1 MLLTKLHIPPAG
13 NNVVHRAA
21 LFERLNSGLSRKLIL
36 ISAPAGYGK
45 TTLIS
50 DWISRNKIPAAWL
63 SLDNGD
69 NDPTVFLGY
78 IISGI
83 QSIHNDFG
91 QSALRLLYSPSS
103 PSVESIASLLIND
116 LLGIDKNFLLV
127 LDDFHLIRSNEVLK
141 LVTWFLEHISDNI
154 HIVILTR
161 SDPALSISR
170 LRSQHQLVEL
180 RTSDLS
186 LSENDI
192 SVLFNKKLKIRLS
205 NDDASSLKAKTEGW
219 IAGLQLAAISMQRCE
234 DTSEFVR
241 DLKGDNRYIMD
252 YLMEEVLKIQPDEI
266 KDFLVKTSV
275 LVQMSAPLCNAL
287 LNRDDSQLI
296 LESLEQNNMFLIPM
310 DEQRTWYRYHHLFAD
325 LLKQRFLQ
333 FDQEKIEDVH
343 NRASAWFEKNSLP
356 ELAIDHALEIRNY
369 EQAILILGRIVE
381 KLWEAGHHSAI
392 LRYGSQLPDG
402 VIKGNHEFAL
412 YYSWILI
419 AAGQSAES
427 EKYLDFAQKAID
439 ELINGEE
446 STKTVNPDNR
456 FLFGKLATALAYMK
470 LFTASPETIIKYSE
484 IAIDNLSETNPLWT
498 GWAWYFIGNA
508 ELVRGDV
515 QKGLEALNCA
525 LEYSRKTDNI
535 YLIATITSAVV
546 SRRCALGQY
555 RKAFALCSDTLSLLN
570 KRGYSG
576 IARVEWT
583 FTGLFS
589 MMSVI
594 QCIWTNYDEGLENA
608 KTAYKLCENARDIRY
623 KIMALLACSYT
634 LHAVDDKEGAF
645 VKICELEDVLKRY
658 KIAPFLAS
666 TYIGWKIYLLIE
678 RQEIDK
684 AADFAKEVGLGQ
696 EMKMTFE
703 TLYSYIYFAR
713 LLLQQNE
720 ITRAEELMSEIYAIA
735 KKSNGIERLIDLKLV
750 YVLMYLRRDEKEKAL
765 SEYIDAMEMAAE
777 ENLIIHFLF
786 DLDQTGGLLNDVYMQ
801 HANGKTRIPDSFM
814 QRFRLA
820 VDSKIRQSKGSC
832 DLGLSAREIETLKL
846 IAGDLSNQEIADKLF
861 VSINTVKTHL
871 KNIYMKLGV
880 DSRAKAVKKAKEL
893 NLT

>member
-1 MLLTKLHIPPAG
+1 
-13 NNVVHRAA
+13 
-21 LFERLNSGLSRKLIL
+21 
-36 ISAPAGYGK
+36 
-45 TTLIS
+45 
-50 DWISRNKIPAAWL
+50 
-63 SLDNGD
+63 
-69 NDPTVFLGY
+69 
-78 IISGI
+78 
-83 QSIHNDFG
+83 
-91 QSALRLLYSPSS
+91 
-103 PSVESIASLLIND
+103 
-116 LLGIDKNFLLV
+116 
-127 LDDFHLIRSNEVLK
+127 
-141 LVTWFLEHISDNI
+141 
-154 HIVILTR
+154 
-161 SDPALSISR
+161 
-170 LRSQHQLVEL
+170 
-180 RTSDLS
+180 
-186 LSENDI
+186 
-192 SVLFNKKLKIRLS
+192 
-205 NDDASSLKAKTEGW
+205 
-219 IAGLQLAAISMQRCE
+219 
-234 DTSEFVR
+234 
-241 DLKGDNRYIMD
+241 
-252 YLMEEVLKIQPDEI
+252 
-266 KDFLVKTSV
+266 
-275 LVQMSAPLCNAL
+275 
-287 LNRDDSQLI
+287 
-296 LESLEQNNMFLIPM
+296 
-310 DEQRTWYRYHHLFAD
+310 
-325 LLKQRFLQ
+325 
-333 FDQEKIEDVH
+333 
-343 NRASAWFEKNSLP
+343 
-356 ELAIDHALEIRNY
+356 
-369 EQAILILGRIVE
+369 
-381 KLWEAGHHSAI
+381 
-392 LRYGSQLPDG
+392 
-402 VIKGNHEFAL
+402 
-412 YYSWILI
+412 
-419 AAGQSAES
+419 
-427 EKYLDFAQKAID
+427 
-439 ELINGEE
+439 
-446 STKTVNPDNR
+446 
-456 FLFGKLATALAYMK
+456 MK